1 MPDHKRIAKDSSS
14 IESLFLGLLTLSILI
29 GIVIFRS
36 TLNLAAFKNLEHT
49 LFPCS
54 VPITYS
60 FGSIDQ
66 KFGVSEDQF
75 HAAVAEAEK
84 MWEDAAGK
92 NLFRQKEHGELT
104 INLIYD
110 YRQASTDKLNELG
123 LTIETNNDSY
133 EAIKTEYDSAYATYL
148 TQKTELDVLLATH
161 EEHVADYESKL
172 AETNAHGGAKPK
184 EYIQLEKDRRA
195 LNEESTTINAKV
207 VDINASADTVNTLAD
222 ALNELADKLNLTAA
236 RYNTIG
242 NALGDEFVEGNFGAS
257 SHGDVINIYQFENQ
271 DKLIRVLTHELGH
284 ALGLDHVDD
293 PDAIMYRLNESENA
307 SLTEA
312 DVSAL
317 NDLCRLH

>member
-1 MPDHKRIAKDSSS
+1 MPEQRPQVQDTSS
-14 IESLFLGLLTLSILI
+14 IESLFLGLLALGVIVSI
-29 GIVIFRS
+29 VVFRGR
-36 TLNLAAFKNLEHT
+36 LNITAFKNFEHT
-49 LFPCS
+49 LLPCRI
-54 VPITYS
+54 PITYS
-60 FGSIDQ
+60 LGSVDQ
-66 KFGVSEDQF
+66 KFEVSEKQF
-75 HAAVAEAEK
+75 AAAVTEAEK
-84 MWEDAAGK
+84 IWEDAAEK
-92 NLFRQKEHGELT
+92 NLFTPKDHGELT

-123 LTIETNNDSY
+123 LTIEASNESY
-133 EAIKTEYDSAYATYL
+133 EALKAEYDSAYATYL

-161 EEHVADYESKL
+161 EEHAADYEAKL
-172 AETNAHGGAKPK
+172 AETNARGGAKPK

-195 LNEESTTINAKV
+195 LNEESATINAKV
-207 VDINASADTVNTLAD
+207 VDINTSADTVNTLAD

-257 SHGDVINIYQFENQ
+257 SHGNTINIYQFENQ
-271 DKLIRVLTHELGH
+271 TALIRVLTHELGH

-317 NDLCRLH
+317 HELCRMN